1 MRRQPV
7 GWPWVPLLDRCR
19 ARREP
24 SGNLFAAAV
33 KQCHTSHNFIRGAQI
48 VMMMEMS
55 RHESPMT
62 TARDPALGPLAEWIR
77 TTDEHAV
84 ERLQLVDEA
93 DRAMEAGQSVGLVER
108 RALAARLERWR
119 YQHLARRAGRLG
131 PEDRRLVDALDLAAN
146 RLAGRAP
153 RPARCPRSAIGDTS
167 LDSLLAEA
175 RLCLD
180 PRTELEQIAR
190 RAAAL
195 THEHF
200 AAARGLAA
208 LPRWRMLLYAPL
220 YLSNYC
226 TNHCVYCGFRYPNP
240 VERKHL
246 SVRHALREAEI
257 LMGRGFRHILLVAG
271 DFPRL
276 TTTEY
281 LAQIVRELRARGVAP
296 GIEVAPQSTESYATL
311 AEAGACGLTLYQE
324 TYNEELY
331 AVYHPR
337 GSKVAF
343 DWRLEGQE
351 RAAEAGIGRIGLG
364 ILLGLGDP
372 REDLLAMMRHARY
385 LKARFPG
392 RTLAFSLPRIYEAP
406 AGFRVPFAVDDETFV
421 RMYCGLRIAF
431 PEAELVLSTRERA
444 ELRNRLAE
452 ICITQM
458 SAGSCTAP
466 GGYEESPGEPHAGR
480 QFPIC
485 DHRSPA
491 EVAAWLETAGFQLA
505 WQLKP

>member
-1 MRRQPV
+1 MIM
-7 GWPWVPLLDRCR
+7 WM
-19 ARREP
+19 
-24 SGNLFAAAV
+24 
-33 KQCHTSHNFIRGAQI
+33 SHR
-48 VMMMEMS
+48 
-55 RHESPMT
+55 ESPT
-62 TARDPALGPLAEWIR
+62 TSAQDPALGPFAEWIR
-77 TTDEHAV
+77 TTDEHAA
-84 ERLQLVDEA
+84 ERLQLADEV
-93 DRAMEAGQSVGLVER
+93 DRAMAAGGSVDSVER

-131 PEDRRLVDALDLAAN
+131 PEDRRFVDALDLAAN

-153 RPARCPRSAIGDTS
+153 RPARSPRSAVEDTS
-167 LDSLLAEA
+167 LDALVAEA

-180 PRTELEQIAR
+180 PRTELAAIAR

-195 THEHF
+195 THELF
-200 AAARGLAA
+200 AADRGESAS
-208 LPRWRMLLYAPL
+208 PRWRMLLYAPL

-226 TNHCVYCGFRYPNP
+226 ANHCVYCGFRHPNP

-246 SVRHALREAEI
+246 SVKHALREAEI
-257 LMGRGFRHILLVAG
+257 LIGRGFRHILLVAG

-281 LAQIVRELRARGVAP
+281 FAEIVRDLRARGVAP
-296 GIEVAPQSTESYATL
+296 AIEVAPQSTESYATL
-311 AEAGACGLTLYQE
+311 VEAGACGLTLYQE

-351 RAAEAGIGRIGLG
+351 RAAEAGIERIGLG
-364 ILLGLGDP
+364 ILLGLADP

-385 LKARFPG
+385 LKARFPE
-392 RTLAFSLPRIYEAP
+392 RTYAFSLPRIYEAP
-406 AGFRVPFAVDDETFV
+406 AGFRVPFPVDDETFL
-421 RMYCGLRIAF
+421 RMYCALRVAF

-444 ELRNRLAE
+444 DLRNRLAE
-452 ICITQM
+452 ICITQI

-466 GGYEESPGEPHAGR
+466 GGYEESPGQPHAGE
-480 QFPIC
+480 QFPVC
-485 DHRSPA
+485 DNRSPA
-491 EVAAWLETAGFQLA
+491 EVAAWLDTAGFQVA
-505 WQLKP
+505 WQLGR

>member
-1 MRRQPV
+1 MII
-7 GWPWVPLLDRCR
+7 G
-19 ARREP
+19 
-24 SGNLFAAAV
+24 
-33 KQCHTSHNFIRGAQI
+33 
-48 VMMMEMS
+48 MS
-55 RHESPMT
+55 CQESLTT

-77 TTDEHAV
+77 STDEHAA
-84 ERLQLVDEA
+84 ERLQLAEEV
-93 DRAMEAGQSVGLVER
+93 DRAMAAGPAVEAVER
-108 RALAARLERWR
+108 RGLAERLERWR
-119 YQHLARRAGRLG
+119 YQHLARRAGRFE

-146 RLAGRAP
+146 QLAGRAP
-153 RPARCPRSAIGDTS
+153 RPPRAPRKAIEDTS
-167 LDSLLAEA
+167 FDDSFAEA

-180 PRTELEQIAR
+180 PQTELAAIAR

-200 AAARGLAA
+200 AAAGGFAA
-208 LPRWRMLLYAPL
+208 SPRWRILLYAPL

-246 SVRHALREAEI
+246 SVKHALREAEI
-257 LMGRGFRHILLVAG
+257 LIGRGFRHILLVAG

-281 LAQIVRELRARGVAP
+281 LAQIIRALRARGVAP
-296 GIEVAPQSTESYATL
+296 AIEVAPQSTESYAAL
-311 AEAGACGLTLYQE
+311 IEAGACGLTLYQE

-351 RAAEAGIGRIGLG
+351 RAAEAGMERIGLG
-364 ILLGLGDP
+364 VLLGLGDP

-385 LKARFPG
+385 LKARFPD

-406 AGFRVPFAVDDETFV
+406 AGFRVPFPVGDETFV
-421 RMYCGLRIAF
+421 RMYCALRIAF
-431 PEAELVLSTRERA
+431 PEAVLVLSTREPA
-444 ELRNRLAE
+444 ELRNRLAQ
-452 ICITQM
+452 ICITQI

-466 GGYEESPGEPHAGR
+466 GGYEESSGQPPAGE
-480 QFPIC
+480 QFPVC

-491 EVAAWLETAGFQLA
+491 EVAAWLRTAGFQVA
-505 WQLKP
+505 WQLPEPGRLQ